1 MKNIESKIL
10 SEANVETLAMSI
22 YKESKDMGFTSADYV
37 KLMNSILGFSI
48 EKVTDGMSTLEVPK
62 EMDEVATDFPLKSK
76 NVIIRKYEKTKD
88 EVILKKWFEDD
99 NSRLFLLSRTTSED
113 LVLESLSDDKSN
125 SIGMITLLDG
135 KPIGVL
141 ALLHIDEKNKKAEM
155 RKLIGSSQ
163 YRGRGLAKEAS
174 KLWLAYGTKVLG
186 LNKIYINTLEANISN
201 ISLNRQLGFKIEGVL
216 KKECIINSQ
225 EHDVFRM
232 AYYKE

>member
-1 MKNIESKIL
+1 MKNIESEIL

-22 YKESKDMGFTSADYV
+22 YQESKEMGFVPADYV
-37 KLMNSILGFSI
+37 KLMNSILGFSM
-48 EKVTDGMSTLEVPK
+48 EKVNNGNNTIVVPK
-62 EMDEVATDFPLKSK
+62 GIDEIATDFPLKSK
-76 NVIIRKYEKTKD
+76 NLIIRRYEKIKD
-88 EVILKKWFEDD
+88 EVILKKWFEDE

-113 LVLESLSDDKSN
+113 LELESLSDDETN

-135 KPIGVL
+135 TPIGLL
-141 ALLHIDEKNKKAEM
+141 ALLHIDKKNKKAEM
-155 RKLIGSSQ
+155 RKLIGSTE

-186 LNKIYINTLEANISN
+186 LNKIYINTLEANINN

-216 KKECIINSQ
+216 KNECVINNQ

-232 AYYKE
+232 AYYRD